1 MYAILAAVPGVAI
14 LTDLWIIFSTSFKPM
29 ATLCC
34 FWGWMIGHMILILPD
49 VALNIVFAYFILAPV
64 DETSKPKSLKDLA
77 NFSILLKAMV
87 WLAPIVIMTAALEL
101 FAIVGYIM
109 YHKNIRAEGNI
120 SQVVELKTLSAGM
133 TPTYPQAT
141 TQPNLIFE

>member
-14 LTDLWIIFSTSFKPM
+14 LTDLWIILSTSFMPRG
-29 ATLCC
+29 TICC

-49 VALNIVFAYFILAPV
+49 VALNIAFAYFILAPV
-64 DETSKPKSLKDLA
+64 DETSNPKSLKDLA
-77 NFSILLKAMV
+77 TFGILKAMA

-101 FAIVGYIM
+101 FAIIGYIM

-120 SQVVELKTLSAGM
+120 SQVVEMKTLSSGM
-133 TPTYPQAT
+133 TPTYPQTT
-141 TQPNLIFE
+141 TQPNQRFD